1 MSMETNW
8 MEKNNEQTRE
18 KIIQIATI
26 LLNLSGILLLA
37 YFLYYANREGIFRSE
52 TRMAEFIHKFGPWA
66 PFVVIFYLALQVVI
80 PMLPSEV
87 LLIINPFLFGNLR
100 GFLIS
105 YIGILI
111 GSALAFLI
119 SKRYGI
125 RFLDLFLDKRINR
138 FFDKIRNSEH
148 FIRNIMLAYLL
159 PGPPD
164 DYLTYFAG
172 TSSMSLKTFMLIII
186 PCKIPNLILYNFGFS
201 SLISFIMNRIH

>member
-1 MSMETNW
+1 MENHW
-8 MEKNNEQTRE
+8 MEKNNEQTKK
-18 KIIQIATI
+18 KIIQIASL
-26 LLNLSGILLLA
+26 LLNLSGICLLA

-52 TRMAEFIHKFGPWA
+52 TKMAEFIQQFGPWA
-66 PFVVIFYLALQVVI
+66 PYIVIFYLALQVVI
-80 PMLPSEV
+80 PMLPSEA

-111 GSALAFLI
+111 GSALAFEI
-119 SKRYGI
+119 SKRYGSKV
-125 RFLDLFLDKRINR
+125 LDLFLDKRVNQ

-148 FIRNIMLAYLL
+148 FNRNIALAYLL

-172 TSSMSLKTFMLIII
+172 TSPMSLKTFMLIII

-201 SLISFIMNRIH
+201 SLISLIMSRIH

>member
-1 MSMETNW
+1 MESDW
-8 MEKNNEQTRE
+8 MEKSNDQIRG
-18 KIIQIATI
+18 KILRIISL
-26 LLNLSGILLLA
+26 LLNLSGICLLA

-52 TRMAEFIHKFGPWA
+52 EKMAEFIQEFGSWA

-80 PMLPSEV
+80 PMLPSEA

-105 YIGILI
+105 YVGILI
-111 GSALAFLI
+111 GSALAFLV

-138 FFDKIRNSEH
+138 FFDKIRNSKH
-148 FIRNIMLAYLL
+148 FNRNIMLAYLI

-172 TSSMSLKTFMLIII
+172 TSPMSLKTFMLIII
-186 PCKIPNLILYNFGFS
+186 PCKIPNLILYNFGFC
-201 SLISFIMNRIH
+201 SLISFIMSRVH